1 MSSFIAR
8 LGAILSLD
16 TKEFVKGVDA
26 AQLKS
31 KEFKKNLRETQE
43 VLDGVKTAANATALA
58 MLAFSA
64 IAVKTAEE
72 ITDLAEANETTIGKV
87 LELKKALIASGGDAG
102 KLSQLFTSFT
112 NAVDDAA
119 QGSDKL
125 RDAFKAVGVTTKDL
139 GLLSSD
145 ELRQKT
151 LKGLAQIEDAV
162 TRNSLA
168 FQFFGKAAKNVDFT
182 KMGEEADNVAGKY
195 DKQAEAIK
203 SAADAAGKLELFF
216 GDMKIAAIQAIKPVS
231 DLVNLLPSE
240 SRIEAMTKG
249 FQVLGTTLAIAFGVK
264 AVRGVVQLGNAIRMI
279 AITNPWLL
287 ALTAAATV
295 GAYVFS
301 DQLNPL
307 PDDEEYPKTQN
318 TGSGG
323 GGRKI
328 EQSARDKAAAT
339 NLEKEAEKRRKE
351 LEKANELEQNFAEML
366 KNSYD
371 RQAKYN
377 AQLKEM
383 YEINKNNS
391 DLIQADFNTKK
402 QLLDLEAHRH
412 TMTEN
417 EYQTAKLNIQATEK
431 LKDLERNALE
441 AKLAALAEFERASSD
456 EQVRAKEI
464 YDAKIFYI
472 ERELEIRTGYAEQL
486 NDMEDANLQKAI
498 DRQKSWSAGWAEAM
512 KEYTET
518 AEKASL
524 RGRAA
529 FESVTSNMETAIR
542 RFVDTGKFAF
552 KDFVGSV
559 IKDLLVMEMRAQ
571 ASMILRSIISSFSGM
586 PTGGGANPSASLI
599 MSGVGKKA
607 SGGRIDSPTIVGEN
621 GAELFVPQT
630 SGTVIP
636 NGSWQQM
643 AAAGGG
649 NNGITVNGNYI
660 ANMSAI
666 DTQSATQF
674 LAKNKSAIWASYQSA
689 NRSVPISR

>member
-1 MSSFIAR
+1 MSSYIAR

-31 KEFKKNLRETQE
+31 KEFKKNLRETQQ

-58 MLAFSA
+58 MLAFGA
-64 IAVKTAEE
+64 IAAKTADE
-72 ITDLAEANETTIGKV
+72 ISDLADANETTVGKV
-87 LELKKALIASGGDAG
+87 LELKKALVSSGGDAG
-102 KLSQLFTSFT
+102 IVSQLFSSFT
-112 NAVDDAA
+112 NSVDEAA

-125 RDAFKAVGVTTKDL
+125 RDAFKEIGISTKDL
-139 GLLSSD
+139 GLLSND

-151 LKGLAQIEDAV
+151 IKGLAQVEDV
-162 TRNSLA
+162 ITRNALGM
-168 FQFFGKAAKNVDFT
+168 QFFGKAAKGVDFV
-182 KMGEEADNVAGKY
+182 KLGDEAEKAAGHY

-203 SAADAAGKLELFF
+203 SAADAAQRLELFF
-216 GDMKIAAIQAIKPVS
+216 GDMKIAAIQAMKPVS
-231 DLVNLLPSE
+231 DLINVLPSE
-240 SRIEAMTKG
+240 DRIEAMTKG
-249 FQVLGTTLAIAFGVK
+249 FQVLGVTLAIAFGVK

-295 GAYVFS
+295 GAYVFA

-307 PDDEEYPKTQN
+307 PDDKEYPKTER
-318 TGSGG
+318 GGGGGGG

-328 EQSARDKAAAT
+328 EQSARDKMVAN

-351 LEKANELEQNFAEML
+351 IEKAKELEEDFQEML
-366 KNSYD
+366 TNAYD

-391 DLIQADFNTKK
+391 DLIKADFDAKK
-402 QLLDLEAHRH
+402 QLLDLEAQRH
-412 TMTEN
+412 TLTEN
-417 EYQTAKLNIQATEK
+417 EYQTAKLNIEATEK
-431 LKDLERNALE
+431 IKDLERSAAQ
-441 AKLAALAEFERASSD
+441 AKTVALAEFERASSS

-486 NDMEDANLQKAI
+486 NDMEDANLQKSI

-518 AEKASL
+518 AERASD
-524 RGRAA
+524 RGKAA
-529 FESVTSNMETAIR
+529 FSSVMSNMETALR
-542 RFVDTGKFAF
+542 KFVDTGKISFSELT
-552 KDFVGSV
+552 GSI
-559 IKDLLVMEMRAQ
+559 IKDLMYMELRAQ
-571 ASMILRSIISSFSGM
+571 ASALFSMAFSSFRSAIG
-586 PTGGGANPSASLI
+586 GSFGGANPSASRI
-599 MSGVGKKA
+599 MSGKA
-607 SGGRIDSPTIVGEN
+607 SGGYIDAPTLVGEN
-621 GAELFVPQT
+621 GAELFIPST
-630 SGTVIP
+630 PGTVIP

-643 AAAGGG
+643 AAAGSNSGMT
-649 NNGITVNGNYI
+649 INGNYI

-666 DTQSATQF
+666 DTQSGMAF
-674 LAKNKSAIWASYQSA
+674 LAKNKDTIWAAYQSA